1 MLFTN
6 ELVLNQRYDKV
17 TFFYYILIYDH
28 TNCVSLWPQIDGQV
42 TSRMLC
48 PNSYGYNVMQL
59 TLVMKFQLWLQENDH
74 VICDRSLI
82 YGIHWFYLGINYW
95 WETTWKKLFHFVRMD
110 INKMI
115 RPGNYKIHR
124 QDFRASKEN
133 MRPIWCLLIHF

>member
-1 MLFTN
+1 MTIQT
-6 ELVLNQRYDKV
+6 VSASGRRY
-17 TFFYYILIYDH
+17 
-28 TNCVSLWPQIDGQV
+28 GQG

-59 TLVMKFQLWLQENDH
+59 TLVVKFQLWLQENDH

-82 YGIHWFYLGINYW
+82 YGLHWFYLGINYW
-95 WETTWKKLFHFVRMD
+95 WETTWKKKQFHFVRMD
-110 INKMI
+110 INKII

-133 MRPIWCLLIHF
+133 IRPIWCLLIHFQKVLLYFSTKWIPLKL